1 MAEGSAVRL
10 LAAYVV
16 VLVVVL
22 GAVALLGLAVGGTS
36 ESPDGTSIDGQS
48 PPPFQPERVN
58 ADADPET
65 GTLAVESGSARLLV
79 DDSHGN
85 QFSRADLEPIEEA
98 VFRTGH
104 SLSYPDS
111 TDEKP
116 YNETLAGHEG
126 LLVVQPTQEFTATE
140 RAVLRNYT
148 DAGGHVVILGE
159 PTQTRISGGLIASST
174 VVSFGANN
182 LTSQYGFRMGAET
195 LFNVDDGAN
204 DNNFKSIYTTPS
216 GDGPLTEGVDTV
228 TFDTGSYVSV
238 REDSD
243 ADVVYTAADG
253 TQTLQTR
260 RTGQYPTVAR
270 TENVVFVADA
280 SVLER
285 TELYDADNEVF
296 VGNLL
301 SFLAAGDA
309 PDNVPGPELDT
320 DEETTSDSTPT
331 GGSTPTTPTN
341 TTTPTAG

>member
-1 MAEGSAVRL
+1 MADGSAIRL

-16 VLVVVL
+16 VVAVVL
-22 GAVALLGLAVGGTS
+22 GAVALLGLAVDGNSG
-36 ESPDGTSIDGQS
+36 SPDGAGIDGQS
-48 PPPFQPERVN
+48 PPQFQPERVN
-58 ADADPET
+58 VDADPET
-65 GTLAVESGSARLLV
+65 GTLTVENGSARLLA
-79 DDSHGN
+79 DTRHGN
-85 QFSRADLEPIEEA
+85 EFERTDLEPVEEA
-98 VFRTGH
+98 VFRAGH
-104 SLSYPDS
+104 RLSYPDT

-140 RAVLRNYT
+140 RAVLENYT

-159 PTQTRISGGLIASST
+159 PTQTRVSGGLIASST

-195 LFNVDDGAN
+195 LFNVDDAAN
-204 DNNFKSIYTTPS
+204 DNNFKSIYAAPS

-228 TFDTGSYVSV
+228 TFDTGSYASV
-238 REDSD
+238 RDDSD
-243 ADVVYTAADG
+243 AEVVYTAVDG

-260 RTGQYPTVAR
+260 RTGQYPTVVR

-285 TELYDADNEVF
+285 TEVYDADNEAF

-309 PDNVPGPELDT
+309 PERVPGPEPD
-320 DEETTSDSTPT
+320 DEETASDSTPT
-331 GGSTPTTPTN
+331 GGSTPTTPGN